1 MPSSITDT
9 PTPTIWVT
17 KVSDRL
23 FKIEDIFKGYAD
35 TLTDYEVGAVI
46 SQTELVKL
54 LDSFIEIKS
63 W

>member
-9 PTPTIWVT
+9 PTPTIWVF

-23 FKIEDIFKGYAD
+23 FKIQDLYEGHSDI
-35 TLTDYEVGAVI
+35 LTDYEIGSII

-54 LDSFIEIKS
+54 LDAMVEIRT